1 MMKRIAISLVCP
13 LIGALL
19 MTSCLDG
26 DDTVLSSDVAL
37 LSFEIKDLKT
47 KRTILKDDGTDS
59 TYTTIVSGATV
70 EFVIDQTARLVYNT
84 DSLDYGTDV
93 TGVLVDVMASGGV
106 YYLKPDGEAGG
117 VSDSID
123 FTHPVTFRVT
133 SYDKQFERDYV
144 VSINVHQV
152 DPKKT
157 IWKQVDG
164 ANFPILNNQKAFV
177 KGDSL
182 YVIGTGVDGVFLTAS
197 AALDDCGDWTTATCI
212 GVEGEGISVL
222 LMDEF
227 FYLKTDAG
235 LYRSKDA
242 ISWVTVDEAAEIEDL
257 PGEGMDNGVAW
268 FRHPLKT
275 NEHIIRDI
283 FVSTSEATDTCAQVW
298 TKLSSDNQWVE
309 VVPKGSNIY
318 GCPNLENLT
327 VIHYADK
334 MYAFG
339 GKSMGDRKE
348 PLEALSACY
357 ESRDNGRTWKVNQ
370 EAFCLPKEFVGRE
383 EAFSAATDGEYV
395 WVMWSKSGAEKEY
408 GEVWCGRWN
417 GIK

>member
-37 LSFEIKDLKT
+37 LSFEIEDLKT

-182 YVIGTGVDGVFLTAS
+182 YVIGTGG
-197 AALDDCGDWTTATCI
+197 
-212 GVEGEGISVL
+212 GVEFRFFLREYRNFRRSGGDILCLWSAIMETKTGTQRIFTFVEPVPCCKRRL
-222 LMDEF
+222 L
-227 FYLKTDAG
+227 
-235 LYRSKDA
+235 
-242 ISWVTVDEAAEIEDL
+242 I
-257 PGEGMDNGVAW
+257 
-268 FRHPLKT
+268 
-275 NEHIIRDI
+275 
-283 FVSTSEATDTCAQVW
+283 
-298 TKLSSDNQWVE
+298 
-309 VVPKGSNIY
+309 
-318 GCPNLENLT
+318 
-327 VIHYADK
+327 
-334 MYAFG
+334 
-339 GKSMGDRKE
+339 
-348 PLEALSACY
+348 
-357 ESRDNGRTWKVNQ
+357 
-370 EAFCLPKEFVGRE
+370 
-383 EAFSAATDGEYV
+383 
-395 WVMWSKSGAEKEY
+395 
-408 GEVWCGRWN
+408 
-417 GIK
+417 